1 MMVVIKREN
10 QPTSLIPTPLTP
22 QMSSIQPSSVRA
34 KKSTRTV
41 GQNYQYW
48 SLIAIF
54 SLVMVGGIGWRLWH
68 LQIVEGQKHSLQA
81 QNNRIRLIP
90 KLPVRGN
97 IFDRQG
103 RLLASSRLSHSVF
116 LWPRVAKRED
126 WQRTRK
132 RLSQILLIPEADI
145 QKAIDKR
152 GLFSNTLVPLARSL
166 TPAQITA
173 LAELSSTRDG
183 LEVDIEA
190 VRYYP
195 NKEAAAHI
203 LGYTREISDKKF
215 AQLRSQG
222 YRLGDVIGQMGVE
235 AAFEKELR
243 GEWGGFQVEVDGS
256 GKAIRALGSKKA
268 RPGQNL
274 SLTIDLNVQKAAEAA
289 LGDRNGAIVAMNPN
303 TGEILAL
310 VSRPGFD
317 PNIFSSTVTH
327 QVWRKLNAKGDP
339 FVNRALSGFPPA
351 STFKIITATAGI
363 ESGKF
368 SPNTTLRTYGSLNIG
383 GTVFR
388 DWNGAGFGT
397 IGFAGALQWSS
408 DTFFYQIGRGVGG
421 PTLIDWTRKYGFG
434 KRTGIEL
441 KSEEFKGLVADDT
454 WKQKRYKLPWSV
466 GDTVNMSIGQ
476 GFLQASPLQV
486 AVMFSVP
493 ANGGYLVKPHLLKSK
508 EPLSKWRK
516 SLNIKPGT
524 IKVLRQGLRAVVD
537 SGTGKALNSPT
548 IPPAAGKSG
557 TAEAPPKENHIWFGG
572 YAPINQPEI
581 VVVAFGEHE
590 GKDGGGGKIAAPM
603 VLKVMEAY
611 FNGKKTVVKVLN
623 SDKVERSPVN

>member
-1 MMVVIKREN
+1 M
-10 QPTSLIPTPLTP
+10 SL
-22 QMSSIQPSSVRA
+22 IQPSSVRA
-34 KKSTRTV
+34 KKVTRSV
-41 GQNYQYW
+41 GQNYQFW
-48 SLIAIF
+48 LLIGILT
-54 SLVMVGGIGWRLWH
+54 LVTVGGLGWRLAQ
-68 LQIVEGQKHSLQA
+68 LQIVEAEKHKLQA

-97 IFDRQG
+97 IFDRHG

-126 WQRTRK
+126 WPQTKQR
-132 RLSQILLIPEADI
+132 LVQILQIPGADI
-145 QKAIDKR
+145 QKRIDKQ
-152 GLFSNTLVPLARSL
+152 GNNINTLVPIARSL
-166 TPAQITA
+166 NPTQITA
-173 LAELSSTRDG
+173 LAELSANSDG

-190 VRYYP
+190 VRNYP
-195 NKEAAAHI
+195 NKDTAAHI
-203 LGYTREISDKKF
+203 LGYTGEITDKEL
-215 AQLRSQG
+215 AELRSQG
-222 YRLGDVIGQMGVE
+222 YRLGDLIGQMGVE
-235 AAFEKELR
+235 AAFEPELR
-243 GEWGGFQVEVDGS
+243 GEWGGFQIEVDGS
-256 GKAIRALGSKKA
+256 GKAMRVLGSKRA
-268 RPGQNL
+268 RPGRDLQ
-274 SLTIDLNVQKAAEAA
+274 LTIDLNVQKAAETA

-317 PNIFSSTVTH
+317 PNIFSARISNEI
-327 QVWRKLNAKGDP
+327 WRKLNAKGNP
-339 FVNRALSGFPPA
+339 FVNRALRGFPPA
-351 STFKIITATAGI
+351 STFKIVTATAGM

-368 SPNTTLRTYGSLNIG
+368 SPNTVLQTYGSLNIG
-383 GTVFR
+383 GTTFR
-388 DWNGAGFGT
+388 DWNGAGFGRV
-397 IGFAGALQWSS
+397 GFAGALQWSS
-408 DTFFYQIGRGVGG
+408 DTFFYQIGKGVGG

-434 KRTGIEL
+434 KRSGIEL
-441 KSEEFKGLVADDT
+441 KSEESKGLVADDT
-454 WKQKRYKLPWSV
+454 WKQKNYKLDWSV

-508 EPLSKWRK
+508 EPVSKWRK
-516 SLNIKPGT
+516 SLDIKPET
-524 IKVLRQGLRAVVD
+524 LQVLRQGLRAVVD

-557 TAEAPPKENHIWFGG
+557 TAEAPPKENHVWFGG
-572 YAPINQPEI
+572 YAPINKPEI

-611 FNGKKTVVKVLN
+611 FNGKKASAKSVKFN
-623 SDKVERSPVN
+623 